1 MFMFIRFSNLLRY
14 KIIIC
19 FVFLFIFSHIVFAED
34 EVEKLRR
41 DLLELEKIA
50 NPFVQIFQKV
60 ASLVGPSVVSIV
72 AEGIYGT
79 FTDPHDKFPS
89 PFFHPKENGKEKP
102 HHHRPSFGSG
112 VIVKKTGYILTNFH
126 VIDGFENGRITVTL
140 HNGEKYDA
148 AIVGKDLNT
157 DLAILKITCDNL
169 RQVVFGDSKSVKV
182 GDWVIAI
189 GSPFGYSQTVS
200 AGIVSAVGRTH
211 VTPFPKPFAYEN
223 FIQTDAAINPGNS
236 GGPLVNL
243 RGEIIGVNSA
253 IATRT
258 GGSQGVGF
266 AISAEIA
273 NEVIYDLIEKGR
285 VVRGYLGVGIQ
296 DINGELAS
304 YLSLSDKS
312 DILRKFGLD
321 SDKGAF
327 ISEVWGDTPASR
339 GGIQPGDIIIEFNGQ
354 NISDANDLQS
364 AIRASGVDNEVKV
377 KVIRNKRKNWL
388 TVKIDQ
394 QPENMSGKT
403 FVTVREQLEPT
414 NFNMGLTVT
423 DLTSEKAEVMGY
435 EKVRGVLVKHVE
447 SDSPAER
454 AGISPGDIIL
464 KVGSKD
470 VNSIEEFQSALKGF
484 VERGLSVSVFIKLKG
499 FVTLK

>member
-1 MFMFIRFSNLLRY
+1 MYTRFLDLLRY
-14 KIIIC
+14 RILIC
-19 FVFLFIFSHIVFAED
+19 FVFLLIFSNGVFAED
-34 EVEKLRR
+34 EAERLRR
-41 DLLELEKIA
+41 DLLELEEIV

-60 ASLVGPSVVSIV
+60 SSLVGPSVVSIV
-72 AEGIYGT
+72 AEGTYGSSA
-79 FTDPHDKFPS
+79 DPHDKLPS
-89 PFFHPKENGKEKP
+89 PFFLPKEEDKEKP
-102 HHHRPSFGSG
+102 QHHRPNFGSG
-112 VIVKKTGYILTNFH
+112 VVVKKTGYILTNFH

-140 HNGEKYDA
+140 HNGNKYDA
-148 AIVGKDLNT
+148 AVVGKDPNT
-157 DLAILKITCDNL
+157 DLAILKIACDNL
-169 RQVVFGDSKSVKV
+169 RQAAFGDSKSVKV
-182 GDWVIAI
+182 GDWVVAI

-243 RGEIIGVNSA
+243 RGEVIGVNSA

-296 DINGELAS
+296 DISDGLAS
-304 YLSLSDKS
+304 YLNLSDKG
-312 DILRKFGLD
+312 DVLRKFGLD

-339 GGIQPGDIIIEFNGQ
+339 GGIHPGDVITEFNDQ
-354 NISDANDLQS
+354 KISNANDLQN
-364 AIRASGVDNEVKV
+364 AIRSSGVDNEVKV
-377 KVIRNKRKNWL
+377 KIIRNKRKNWL
-388 TVKIDQ
+388 VVRIDE
-394 QPENMSGKT
+394 QPDSMSGKA
-403 FVTVREQLEPT
+403 FVTIKDFLEPT
-414 NFNMGLTVT
+414 NFSMGLTVT
-423 DLTSEKAEVMGY
+423 NLTSEEAEAMSH
-435 EKVRGVLVKHVE
+435 EKGRGVLVRYVE

-470 VNSIEEFQSALKGF
+470 VNSIEEFQSALKEF
-484 VERGLSVSVFIKLKG
+484 TERGLSVSVFVKLKG